1 MEFSK
6 LILLFGSVILAASAQ
21 ADARKE
27 ITITEV
33 GLSKNTNRVFVKA
46 TPLATDTEC
55 SDKEHYAMSLNGSEA
70 YLFYSAALTA
80 MNEGKKM
87 RVQYETQRCLSGAP
101 IVDVFWNLSQ

>member
-1 MEFSK
+1 MKVSK
-6 LILLFGSVILAASAQ
+6 LILLFGSVMLTTLAQ
-21 ADARKE
+21 ASTRKD

-46 TPLATDTEC
+46 TPAATGTEC
-55 SDKEHYAMSLNGSEA
+55 SDKEHYAISLNGAEA

-87 RVQYETQRCLSGAP
+87 RVLYESQGCLNGAP